1 MGKNMRRA
9 PAPDD
14 SLIKKAFDEARD
26 EWSEWRNE
34 FEWSGPPCDNPL
46 LTDSEQFRLFCRE
59 WAVSRTIRAGKRE
72 ALRERLL
79 GSEFKVAIND
89 HTGQALD
96 QLNEILKVDFGTRD
110 GKRGIRSILSKVATV
125 VQPQWFTAWDS
136 YAPIGLN
143 IVVGR
148 NKYTC
153 FDSYAL
159 YLCRFNSAWNQ
170 SHGERIR
177 EIIKST
183 STESIELESPFQR
196 HVMDLYLM
204 KVGGYKS
211 DETKTCAGCF
221 SRANPKGRRQSR
233 SPDDKGRSGGAP
245 L

>member
-1 MGKNMRRA
+1 MRHA

-14 SLIKKAFDEARD
+14 SLIKEALAEARD

-46 LTDSEQFRLFCRE
+46 LTDSEQFRLFCRK
-59 WAVSRTIRAGKRE
+59 WAVSRTIRAGRRE
-72 ALRERLL
+72 DLRQRLR
-79 GSEFKVAIND
+79 GSEFTVVIND

-96 QLNEILKVDFGTRD
+96 QLNEILKADFGTRD

-148 NKYTC
+148 NKYAW

-159 YLCRFNSAWNQ
+159 YLCTFNAAWNQ

-177 EIIKST
+177 ETIKST
-183 STESIELESPFQR
+183 RMESSGLESPFQR

-204 KVGGYKS
+204 KVGGYK
-211 DETKTCAGCF
+211 
-221 SRANPKGRRQSR
+221 
-233 SPDDKGRSGGAP
+233 
-245 L
+245 

>member
-1 MGKNMRRA
+1 MRKNMRHA

-14 SLIKKAFDEARD
+14 SLIKETFAEARD

-46 LTDSEQFRLFCRE
+46 LTDSEQFRLFCRK
-59 WAVSRTIRAGKRE
+59 WAVSRTIRAGRRE
-72 ALRERLL
+72 DLRQRLR

-89 HTGQALD
+89 HTGQELD
-96 QLNEILKVDFGTRD
+96 RLNENLKVHFGTRD

-148 NKYTC
+148 NKYAW
-153 FDSYAL
+153 FDSYAV
-159 YLCRFNSAWNQ
+159 YLCTFNAAWNQ

-183 STESIELESPFQR
+183 SMESIELESPFQR

-204 KVGGYKS
+204 KVGGYK
-211 DETKTCAGCF
+211 
-221 SRANPKGRRQSR
+221 
-233 SPDDKGRSGGAP
+233 
-245 L
+245 